1 MLKGTPTRWL
11 GVFAP
16 DELPSE
22 EELLRTQ
29 MQSGNLPF
37 ALVFNNQPAS
47 QPGQHWLAIYG
58 KAAPL
63 GGGSLAAAT
72 QTSAGGRGGFHID
85 VKFFDS
91 YALPPAAYSFHSN
104 FKSIVHFYKIRFNR
118 LALLC
123 VVIIACIFYSLAL
136 TATRFLL

>member
-1 MLKGTPTRWL
+1 MNSSSCNTTKGLYDDEIDCLADTMLKGTTTRWL
-11 GVFAP
+11 GAFAR

-47 QPGQHWLAIYG
+47 EPCQHWLAIYG

-63 GGGSLAAAT
+63 EGGSLAAAT
-72 QTSAGGRGGFHID
+72 QTSAGGRGGLHID
-85 VKFFDS
+85 VEFF
-91 YALPPAAYSFHSN
+91 
-104 FKSIVHFYKIRFNR
+104 
-118 LALLC
+118 
-123 VVIIACIFYSLAL
+123 
-136 TATRFLL
+136 